1 MEAAGLPPALERST
15 FFFSSPVFLGGGGGG
30 GGDAS
35 PAKCLREET
44 MNASLNLS
52 GADLDPQRVA
62 QLQHR
67 SVKVSVIIVLGVMI
81 TLGNIA
87 VLLVITSSVAGWS
100 RSSRYFLL
108 SLTAAD
114 SAFGLLV
121 MPLNLW
127 VSLLKDY
134 TDGPDQL
141 CHVVAF
147 CNATVYSTCMYT
159 LAAISLERYV
169 AVLYPLKYSSMM
181 TRRRTLL
188 LIAFSWCFPP
198 CLLAPICFP
207 DGIIQVHFST
217 ASLVCNPSYSTNV
230 GYSLSLACVIFFPC
244 SAVMTYANLRVWCA
258 ARRQSRKLRRLERA
272 HRRRH
277 NVASRVLV
285 PVMAAYFTCW
295 TPCMAAMIYNALSG
309 SSVPEWLE
317 FVVVWLPTS
326 NGFLNCIFYFWINK
340 SFRQK
345 FHLIMHRLALTLC
358 PALVDT
364 LGCCR
369 PSEVPFGSGFLYY
382 DNGVHERSSSVSS
395 TCTLTT
401 LA

>member
-1 MEAAGLPPALERST
+1 MYATLDNVSTPADST
-15 FFFSSPVFLGGGGGG
+15 
-30 GGDAS
+30 
-35 PAKCLREET
+35 
-44 MNASLNLS
+44 LS
-52 GADLDPQRVA
+52 GVDPQRLRELA
-62 QLQHR
+62 HR

-100 RSSRYFLL
+100 RNSRYFLL

-134 TDGPDQL
+134 TEGPDAL

-159 LAAISLERYV
+159 LATISLERYI
-169 AVLYPLKYSSMM
+169 AVFYPLQYSSLM
-181 TRRRTLL
+181 TRKRTLL
-188 LIAFSWCFPP
+188 LIAFAWCFPP
-198 CLLAPICFP
+198 CLLSPISFP
-207 DGIIQVHFST
+207 GGIIEVHFST

-230 GYSLSLACVIFFPC
+230 GYSLGLTCFIFFPC
-244 SAVMTYANLRVWCA
+244 SIVMTYANLRVWCA
-258 ARRQSRKLRRLERA
+258 AKRQRLKLRKYDCA
-272 HRRRH
+272 RRKRH

-285 PVMAAYFTCW
+285 PVMAAYYACW
-295 TPCMAAMIYNALSG
+295 TPCMAAMIYNAVSG
-309 SSVPEWLE
+309 SRAPEWIE

-326 NGFLNCIFYFWINK
+326 NGFLNCIFYFWVNR
-340 SFRQK
+340 SFRRK
-345 FHLIMHRLALTLC
+345 FHLVLHRLALAIC
-358 PALVDT
+358 PKLADT
-364 LGCCR
+364 LESCS
-369 PSEVPFGSGFLYY
+369 PLKTQFVSGIL
-382 DNGVHERSSSVSS
+382 DNNNSVHDRSSSVSS
-395 TCTLTT
+395 TCTLLS